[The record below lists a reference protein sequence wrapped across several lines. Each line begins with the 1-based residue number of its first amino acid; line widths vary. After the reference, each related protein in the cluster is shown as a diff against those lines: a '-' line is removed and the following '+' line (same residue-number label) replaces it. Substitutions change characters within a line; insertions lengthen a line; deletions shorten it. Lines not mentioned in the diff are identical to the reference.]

1 MFSFTKRVKTKFDDQ
16 LEGRREGKNYTEPGH
31 VSGEAAPARRCSS
44 WKGTVRCSDHF
55 EQATTSI
62 TATTVTSSS
71 SALNRR
77 TKPCT
82 LDLKSFFCDIELGNS
97 HFVVMQHCNIPPPPH
112 TAQLFRR
119 VHILIN
125 VLKYHFILCLG
136 IIYVVN
142 LINPT
147 LQILYYESDKKK
159 KINKIVALRNSI
171 KERWNARKSPLT

>member
-71 SALNRR
+71 ALNE
-77 TKPCT
+77 KKN
-82 LDLKSFFCDIELGNS
+82 L
-97 HFVVMQHCNIPPPPH
+97 HFRFEIF
-112 TAQLFRR
+112 L
-119 VHILIN
+119 L
-125 VLKYHFILCLG
+125 
-136 IIYVVN
+136 
-142 LINPT
+142 
-147 LQILYYESDKKK
+147 
-159 KINKIVALRNSI
+159 
-171 KERWNARKSPLT
+171 